1 MLRHVRL
8 TTLVALCVIVPAVA
22 AAAAPFAYIT
32 NSNTGTISVLDLASG
47 AETDTITLPGSAL
60 PWGVAL
66 SPDGKTLYASNF
78 GNGNFFKVDLATKVA
93 QPIAAPALAFGVAVH
108 PSGSPVFVTHNSSTG
123 GTSAFDTTTFG
134 RTAVMSGSMSSGAAI
149 NVARG
154 HLYVAN
160 RFGVRVLDLATY
172 ALIRQVSMGQGF
184 GVAVHPAGTTFYVA
198 LPSLGQLA
206 IIDAASFAA
215 TFVTLTGAV
224 TPQGVAVSPDGKW
237 VYTSNYGS
245 ANVSVVNAET
255 GAFVRN
261 VSVGMNPYGLQFAPD
276 SSKAYVANWGSHNV
290 SVINTTT
297 FTVTSLSIS
306 GRAPVAF
313 GLFIFGQA
321 EQIIEV
327 AIDITPGGNPNTI
340 NLKAK
345 GTLPVAI
352 LGSEEF
358 NVADVD
364 PTTVT
369 FAGAPVVI
377 KKNGQAMASYD
388 DVNGDGYV
396 DIVVHVDREQFTLKV
411 GDTEG
416 VLEGKTNDG
425 KAFRGK
431 GSVRVLN

>member
-1 MLRHVRL
+1 
-8 TTLVALCVIVPAVA
+8 
-22 AAAAPFAYIT
+22 
-32 NSNTGTISVLDLASG
+32 
-47 AETDTITLPGSAL
+47 
-60 PWGVAL
+60 
-66 SPDGKTLYASNF
+66 
-78 GNGNFFKVDLATKVA
+78 
-93 QPIAAPALAFGVAVH
+93 
-108 PSGSPVFVTHNSSTG
+108 
-123 GTSAFDTTTFG
+123 
-134 RTAVMSGSMSSGAAI
+134 
-149 NVARG
+149 
-154 HLYVAN
+154 
-160 RFGVRVLDLATY
+160 
-172 ALIRQVSMGQGF
+172 
-184 GVAVHPAGTTFYVA
+184 
-198 LPSLGQLA
+198 
-206 IIDAASFAA
+206 
-215 TFVTLTGAV
+215 
-224 TPQGVAVSPDGKW
+224 
-237 VYTSNYGS
+237 
-245 ANVSVVNAET
+245 
-255 GAFVRN
+255 
-261 VSVGMNPYGLQFAPD
+261 
-276 SSKAYVANWGSHNV
+276 VANWGSHNV